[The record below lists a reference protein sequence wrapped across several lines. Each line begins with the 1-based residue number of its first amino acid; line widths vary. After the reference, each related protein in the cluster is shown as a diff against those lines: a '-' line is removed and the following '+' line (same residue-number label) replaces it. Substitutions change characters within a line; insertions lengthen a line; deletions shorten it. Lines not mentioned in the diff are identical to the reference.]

1 MNYRFFS
8 GDIGKTCRERE
19 SFVGYG
25 TDGSADIWYRMK
37 GKSLEQSGKNGGLLL
52 GEDCMDETAAKS
64 ERLLQIFFR
73 LIRGDVLLKKE
84 LAQQFHVTERSIRRD
99 LESLRCF
106 FAEQELH
113 QDIVYDRK
121 VKGYR
126 LEQSETSLLNNG
138 EILAV
143 CKILMESRSMRKDE
157 MFPLLDKLVACSVPE
172 QNKKLIARLLVN
184 EKYHYTEPYHGRKIL
199 PCLWEIE
206 QAVQEHRM
214 IKIRY
219 DQLEKSGAVERK
231 IKPIGILFSEYYFYL
246 MAFRE
251 GEPEEQEQ
259 MVPAVYRVDRI
270 KSLEIL
276 NRHFQVSFSERFQ
289 EKELRKKVQLMC
301 GGKTV

>member
-1 MNYRFFS
+1 MTGFSS
-8 GDIGKTCRERE
+8 GDSGKTCRERK
-19 SFVGYG
+19 FFIGDG
-25 TDGSADIWYRMK
+25 TNDSADILCRMK
-37 GKSLEQSGKNGGLLL
+37 EKSLEQSGKNGGLLL

-121 VKGYR
+121 MKGYR
-126 LEQSETSLLNNG
+126 LEQSEVSLLNNG

-172 QNKKLIARLLVN
+172 QNKKLITRLLVN
-184 EKYHYTEPYHGRKIL
+184 EKYHYTEPDHEKRIL
-199 PCLWEIE
+199 SCLWDIE

-219 DQLEKSGAVERK
+219 EQLRKSGTIERK
-231 IKPIGILFSEYYFYL
+231 IKPMGILFSEYYFYL

-251 GEPEEQEQ
+251 GDPEKQEELL
-259 MVPAVYRVDRI
+259 PAVYRIDRI
-270 KSLEIL
+270 KSFEVL
-276 NRHFQVSFSERFQ
+276 NGHFQVSFSERFQ
-289 EKELRKKVQLMC
+289 EKELRKKVQLLC

>member
-1 MNYRFFS
+1 MKQA
-8 GDIGKTCRERE
+8 GKDC
-19 SFVGYG
+19 
-25 TDGSADIWYRMK
+25 
-37 GKSLEQSGKNGGLLL
+37 GLLL

-126 LEQSETSLLNNG
+126 LEQSEVSLLNNG

-157 MFPLLDKLVACSVPE
+157 MFPILDKLVACSVPE

-184 EKYHYTEPYHGRKIL
+184 EKYHYTEPEHEKLIL
-199 PCLWEIE
+199 SCLWDIE
-206 QAVQEHRM
+206 QAVQDHRVM
-214 IKIRY
+214 KIRY
-219 DQLEKSGAVERK
+219 ERLK
-231 IKPIGILFSEYYFYL
+231 EAETAERRIKPVGILFSESYFYL
-246 MAFRE
+246 IAFRE
-251 GEPEEQEQ
+251 GEPDGRE
-259 MVPAVYRVDRI
+259 VLPAVYRIDRI
-270 KSLEIL
+270 RSFEIL
-276 NRHFQVSFSERFQ
+276 DRHFQVSCSERFQ
-289 EKELRKKVQLMC
+289 EKELRKKVQLMY
-301 GGKTV
+301 GGKPV

>member
-1 MNYRFFS
+1 
-8 GDIGKTCRERE
+8 
-19 SFVGYG
+19 
-25 TDGSADIWYRMK
+25 
-37 GKSLEQSGKNGGLLL
+37 
-52 GEDCMDETAAKS
+52 MDETAAKS

-121 VKGYR
+121 MKGYR
-126 LEQSETSLLNNG
+126 LEQSEVSLLNNG

-184 EKYHYTEPYHGRKIL
+184 EKYHYTEPDHEKRIL
-199 PCLWEIE
+199 SGLWDIE

-219 DQLEKSGAVERK
+219 EQLEKSGTIERK
-231 IKPIGILFSEYYFYL
+231 IKPMGILFSEYYFYL

-251 GEPEEQEQ
+251 GDPEKQEELL
-259 MVPAVYRVDRI
+259 PAVYRIDRI
-270 KSLEIL
+270 KSFEVL
-276 NRHFQVSFSERFQ
+276 NGHFQVSFSERFQ

>member
-1 MNYRFFS
+1 
-8 GDIGKTCRERE
+8 
-19 SFVGYG
+19 
-25 TDGSADIWYRMK
+25 
-37 GKSLEQSGKNGGLLL
+37 
-52 GEDCMDETAAKS
+52 
-64 ERLLQIFFR
+64 
-73 LIRGDVLLKKE
+73 
-84 LAQQFHVTERSIRRD
+84 
-99 LESLRCF
+99 
-106 FAEQELH
+106 
-113 QDIVYDRK
+113 
-121 VKGYR
+121 
-126 LEQSETSLLNNG
+126 
-138 EILAV
+138 
-143 CKILMESRSMRKDE
+143 
-157 MFPLLDKLVACSVPE
+157 MFPLLDKLAACSVPE

-184 EKYHYTEPYHGRKIL
+184 EKYHYAEPYHGRKIL

-276 NRHFQVSFSERFQ
+276 NGHFQVSFSERFQ